1 LPACLPACLPAG
13 RVQVVLSVRRGFGR
27 EMLDYLPTT
36 GDTGRD
42 KDKDAKDGS
51 VRTSSHIALR
61 CF

>member
-42 KDKDAKDGS
+42 KDKDKDAKDGS
-51 VRTSSHIALR
+51 VRSSSPNAL
-61 CF
+61 